1 MDFEFFAPGVE
12 AGFVE
17 YVNNGF
23 TAAVKVSNGR
33 GSRTQTHTFN
43 LRNQGRLSEI
53 TPEDRDRYIRHAITK
68 FLKRAPFSPN
78 VMHAPGDL
86 DESLAQWT
94 GNLVPYPKSSQ

>member
-1 MDFEFFAPGVE
+1 MDFEFSAPGIE
-12 AGFVE
+12 AGYVE

-53 TPEDRDRYIRHAITK
+53 APEDRDRLIRHAITQ
-68 FLKRAPFSPN
+68 FLKRAPLSQH
-78 VMHAPGDL
+78 VTHAPEDL
-86 DESLAQWT
+86 DISLPQWVGDVFPSPT
-94 GNLVPYPKSSQ
+94 

>member
-43 LRNQGRLSEI
+43 LRNLGRLSEI
-53 TPEDRDRYIRHAITK
+53 TPEDRDRFIRHAITRV
-68 FLKRAPFSPN
+68 LQRAPLSQN
-78 VMHAPGDL
+78 VTHAAEDL
-86 DESLAQWT
+86 DQSLPVWT
-94 GNLVPYPKSSQ
+94 GDVVPYPKSS